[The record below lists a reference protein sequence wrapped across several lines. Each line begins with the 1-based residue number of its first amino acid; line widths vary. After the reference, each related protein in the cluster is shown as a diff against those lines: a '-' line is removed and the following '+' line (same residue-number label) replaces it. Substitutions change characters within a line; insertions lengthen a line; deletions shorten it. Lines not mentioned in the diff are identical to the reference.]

1 MKRKDIY
8 IGTGAFLVLALL
20 AIGAFGFRAP
30 TSVPQE
36 SGINYA
42 GTTCWNIVR
51 ADGTVEP
58 LGCNKNVLTNA
69 GKNAIENALANGTV
83 TKWNYIAVGNGS
95 TPTVDSTTLAN
106 EITGDCNMA
115 RAASTYS
122 HTSDGNWTYEHQFVN
137 NCTSEL
143 VNSSAMFNDA
153 TAGTMLCG
161 NSFTSATLQPDDTLT
176 VTWYI
181 WVDEP

>member
-1 MKRKDIY
+1 MERKDIY

-20 AIGAFGFRAP
+20 AIGGTFSFRSP

-36 SGINYA
+36 SGIDYA
-42 GTTCWNIVR
+42 GTTCWKIVR

-83 TKWNYIAVGNGS
+83 SEWKYIALGNSS
-95 TPTVDSTTLAN
+95 TPTAGDTTLAG
-106 EITGDCNMA
+106 EIGDCGFA
-115 RAASTYS
+115 RAEATYG
-122 HTSDGNWTYEHQFVN
+122 HTGDGNWTYEHQFTSTCDNIKVN
-137 NCTSEL
+137 T
-143 VNSSAMFNDA
+143 SAMFNDPS
-153 TAGTMLCG
+153 AGTMLCG
-161 NSFTSATLQPDDTLT
+161 NSFTSATLQTDDTLT